1 MWRGVLGI
9 LLMLTAAGGCFDP
22 EAFLNDFVFDAGQS
36 DACEELALDLPDEP
50 EIIPETPA
58 DLGLDFDDFRVQASS
73 GQSVAGWFM
82 PGTVAPAR
90 GTVMMSN
97 ASKGT
102 RACHLAW
109 THWLV
114 TDGYNVVMYDYEGF
128 GDSAGQKSILSTVPD
143 AEAVLQWILDSEDPA
158 RQSVALMG
166 VSLGTGP
173 SIWLAAAFA
182 DRVWAVVVDSP
193 FVVPRIG
200 DSLNVN
206 PFIQLYLPDI
216 LEIFPQEM
224 DNGAN
229 IPGVFSPVMVLV
241 GGLDSA
247 FATSFELFSR
257 TGNGSV
263 FTEFTNS
270 SHAQALF
277 DEPANYQQQVLSF
290 LEANAPRR

>member
-1 MWRGVLGI
+1 MQPPNGHSI
-9 LLMLTAAGGCFDP
+9 
-22 EAFLNDFVFDAGQS
+22 
-36 DACEELALDLPDEP
+36 
-50 EIIPETPA
+50 
-58 DLGLDFDDFRVQASS
+58 
-73 GQSVAGWFM
+73 AGWFM
-82 PGTVAPAR
+82 PARATPAR

-114 TDGYNVVMYDYEGF
+114 ADGYNVVMYDYQGF
-128 GDSAGQKSILSTVPD
+128 GESTGEKSIFNSVPD
-143 AEAVLQWILDSEDPA
+143 AEAVLRWTVDSEDPA

-173 SIWLAAAFA
+173 SIWLAVEFA

-193 FVVPRIG
+193 FIVPRVT
-200 DSLNVN
+200 DDLDVA
-206 PFIQLYLPDI
+206 PLVQFFLPDI
-216 LEIFPQEM
+216 LEIFPEEM

-229 IPGVFSPVMVLV
+229 IPRVFSPLMVLV
-241 GGLDSA
+241 GGHDRA
-247 FATSFELFSR
+247 FATTFELFSR
-257 TGNGSV
+257 AGNGSV
-263 FTEFTNS
+263 FSEFANS

-290 LEANAPRR
+290 LETNAPRR